1 MTNYLNTINLKS
13 GPAKALA
20 ILLVGSGLGLL
31 WIFSDLIFAQGFVG
45 WLIFAIIGLPLYAFA
60 ELMWGEILSRD
71 AGERISRKA
80 FSLRRIGYGL
90 LFFLSLLTVASCV
103 YFLAKSL

>member
-1 MTNYLNTINLKS
+1 MKNYINAINWKS
-13 GPAKALA
+13 GPAKTLA
-20 ILLVGSGLGLL
+20 ILFVGSVLGLL
-31 WIFSDLIFAQGFVG
+31 WIFSDLAFAQGFVG

-60 ELMWGEILSRD
+60 ELMWEEVMSQD

-80 FSLRRIGYGL
+80 FSFRRIGYGL
-90 LFFLSLLTVASCV
+90 LFFLSLFTVASCV

>member
-1 MTNYLNTINLKS
+1 MRNYLSAINWKS

-20 ILLVGSGLGLL
+20 ILLVGSALGLL
-31 WIFSDLIFAQGFVG
+31 WVLNDFVFAQGFIG

-60 ELMWGEILSRD
+60 GLMWGEVMSRD
-71 AGERISRKA
+71 AGERISRKT

-90 LFFLSLLTVASCV
+90 LFFLSLFTVASCV

>member
-1 MTNYLNTINLKS
+1 MRNYLNAINWKS

-20 ILLVGSGLGLL
+20 ILFTGSALGLL
-31 WIFSDLIFAQGFVG
+31 WILNDLAFAQGFVS
-45 WLIFAIIGLPLYAFA
+45 WLVFAIIGLPLYAFA
-60 ELMWGEILSRD
+60 ELMWGEVMSQD
-71 AGERISRKA
+71 AGESISRKA

-90 LFFLSLLTVASCV
+90 LFFLSLFTVASCV

>member
-1 MTNYLNTINLKS
+1 MKNYLNAINWKS
-13 GPAKALA
+13 GPVKALA
-20 ILLVGSGLGLL
+20 ILLAGSALGLL
-31 WIFSDLIFAQGFVG
+31 WILNALAFAQRFVG
-45 WLIFAIIGLPLYAFA
+45 WLVFAIIGLPLYAFA
-60 ELMWGEILSRD
+60 ELMWGEVVSLD

-90 LFFLSLLTVASCV
+90 LLFLGLFTVASCV

>member
-1 MTNYLNTINLKS
+1 MKNYLTAINWKS

-20 ILLVGSGLGLL
+20 ILFTGSALGLL
-31 WIFSDLIFAQGFVG
+31 WILNDLAFAQGFVG

-60 ELMWGEILSRD
+60 ELMWEGVVSQN

-80 FSLRRIGYGL
+80 FSLKRIGYGL
-90 LFFLSLLTVASCV
+90 LFFLGLFVVASCV
-103 YFLAKSL
+103 YFLAKSI

>member
-1 MTNYLNTINLKS
+1 MKNYLTAINWKS

-20 ILLVGSGLGLL
+20 ILFTGSALGLL
-31 WIFSDLIFAQGFVG
+31 WILNDLAFAQGFVG

-60 ELMWGEILSRD
+60 ELTWEGVVSQN

-80 FSLRRIGYGL
+80 FSLKRIGYGL
-90 LFFLSLLTVASCV
+90 LFFLGLFVVASCV
-103 YFLAKSL
+103 YFLAKSI